1 MAKKPTVDNL
11 AAFSTR
17 PNAHPK
23 PEAPEAKPK
32 TERIPFSSYVD
43 RELADRVRQ
52 LAFEASV
59 YRRSR
64 VSVADLVEEALRDLV
79 AKYEG

>member
-1 MAKKPTVDNL
+1 MAKKPTADNL

-23 PEAPEAKPK
+23 PEPEAKPK
-32 TERIPFSSYVD
+32 TERVPFSTYVD
-43 RELADRVRQ
+43 RELADRLRQ
-52 LAFEASV
+52 LAFEASA
-59 YRRSR
+59 YRRTR

-79 AKYEG
+79 TKYEG

>member
-1 MAKKPTVDNL
+1 MAKKPTPDNL

-17 PNAHPK
+17 PNAHPQ
-23 PEAPEAKPK
+23 PGTAEAKPK
-32 TERIPFSSYVD
+32 SERVPFSTYVD

-52 LAFEASV
+52 LAFEASA

-64 VSVADLVEEALRDLV
+64 VSVADLVEEALHDLL